1 MEKTLDTLY
10 RIVKEPKLWI
20 LISVAF
26 FLIYF
31 LASKFKLPEH
41 INIIGILKEYK
52 AIFRKKK
59 DFALIVG
66 LPLTIAMA
74 TNLEKPIDESI
85 ANTLCVVISILAA
98 AVVSFMAMTSDRAD
112 NILGKEKTNRNSS
125 DKRVIYR
132 NLENPTIGMFEM
144 LLSVIMLVL
153 IFLQPITVED
163 GKISWLV
170 GLAIYDMFYWFIFN
184 LFIMMRRLHQ
194 IYRGTLSK

>member
-31 LASKFKLPEH
+31 LASKFELPEH

-132 NLENPTIGMFEM
+132 NLENLTIGMFEM

>member
-1 MEKTLDTLY
+1 M
-10 RIVKEPKLWI
+10 
-20 LISVAF
+20 
-26 FLIYF
+26 IYF

-132 NLENPTIGMFEM
+132 NLENLTIGMFEM

>member
-1 MEKTLDTLY
+1 
-10 RIVKEPKLWI
+10 
-20 LISVAF
+20 
-26 FLIYF
+26 
-31 LASKFKLPEH
+31 
-41 INIIGILKEYK
+41 
-52 AIFRKKK
+52 
-59 DFALIVG
+59 
-66 LPLTIAMA
+66 MA

-112 NILGKEKTNRNSS
+112 NILEKEKTNRNRS

-132 NLENPTIGMFEM
+132 NLENLTIGMFEM

-153 IFLQPITVED
+153 IFLQPITVGD

-194 IYRGTLSK
+194 IYRGTLK